1 MKTTKQLQS
10 EGIFRCVPDHLSINE
25 IFLVNILKDCLD
37 HNFFFWCVFLCSC
50 ASTRE
55 PVIIV
60 INPFS
65 TNLQEIYDK
74 LKDSLLPKGF
84 FTEEQ
89 PRKDVYITELL
100 NCIKEEHLKDLEQEY
115 CLAEKIE
122 RVCIILSSSMLRK
135 FLIIISMLY
144 RNSTYCWQSKNHIW
158 NFPWKFLSLEWTS
171 SLIYSFNSRSIH
183 PFFGEP
189 LFFSSAQFGIV
200 ILS

>member
-1 MKTTKQLQS
+1 VSTNK
-10 EGIFRCVPDHLSINE
+10 IFALI
-25 IFLVNILKDCLD
+25 IT
-37 HNFFFWCVFLCSC
+37 FFVCVFLCSC

-65 TNLQEIYDK
+65 INIQEIYDK

-89 PRKDVYITELL
+89 PWKDVYVTELL
-100 NCIKEEHLKDLEQEY
+100 NCIKEEHLKDFEQEY

-144 RNSTYCWQSKNHIW
+144 RNSTYCWQSKNHI
-158 NFPWKFLSLEWTS
+158 
-171 SLIYSFNSRSIH
+171 
-183 PFFGEP
+183 
-189 LFFSSAQFGIV
+189 
-200 ILS
+200 